1 MDLTRRH
8 IGHIINLLQGEVQIL
23 TGGIVREHAMRA
35 DKVQFLDRRYSPDE
49 RSDVFCISTYVCA
62 LEGAFFYA
70 VLQNQKRVRQRRK
83 MGKEAK
89 KNSVFKAEHNADGTS
104 VKVTKEDVRQTFA
117 KFKNPRFSTA
127 YITKMAILT
136 AISFL
141 LYAFG
146 KFNLPFMF
154 PQFLEIQI
162 SELPALLAGF
172 SMGPI
177 SACVVI
183 VLKCLLKFPL
193 SSTVYVGEATDI
205 LLGIAFV
212 LPASLIY
219 YFHKDKKHALI
230 GLGVGTVCL
239 TALSI
244 LVNRFISIPYYVQL
258 YFNGDFS
265 LIVNLLAPLYKNITI
280 DTFYTYYL
288 LLGVLPFN
296 LFRCIIV
303 SGLTF
308 VLYKRLSKILHWDG
322 TSMKKSHDVFGKH
335 TVKNIEETYAL
346 AKQIASTLKGGD
358 VILLSGDLGAGKT
371 TFTKGLAKALGI
383 DDEVT
388 SPTFTILNVYEDGRL
403 KLNHL
408 DMYRVESADELAELG
423 IEDCFDDDSVTVIEW
438 NKFEHIDGEI
448 IDINITP
455 TGENERIF
463 DVEKRDNK

>member
-1 MDLTRRH
+1 MGKKSKTNNV
-8 IGHIINLLQGEVQIL
+8 GVCEVQNSPKSFPL
-23 TGGIVREHAMRA
+23 TKDDI
-35 DKVQFLDRRYSPDE
+35 KQS
-49 RSDVFCISTYVCA
+49 
-62 LEGAFFYA
+62 
-70 VLQNQKRVRQRRK
+70 
-83 MGKEAK
+83 
-89 KNSVFKAEHNADGTS
+89 
-104 VKVTKEDVRQTFA
+104 FA
-117 KFKNPRFSTA
+117 RFKNPRFSTA

-183 VLKCLLKFPL
+183 ILKCLLKFPL

-219 YFHKDKKHALI
+219 CFNKDKKHALI
-230 GLGVGTVCL
+230 GIAVGSVCL
-239 TALSI
+239 SALSM
-244 LVNRFISIPYYVQL
+244 LVNRYISIPYYVRL

-265 LIVNLLAPLYKNITI
+265 LIVNLLQPLYKNVTI

-303 SGLTF
+303 GGLTF

-322 TSMKKSHDVFGKH
+322 SKMKKSTDIFSKH
-335 TVKNIEETYAL
+335 TVKNIEQTYAL
-346 AKQIASTLKGGD
+346 AVKVAETLQGGE
-358 VILLSGDLGAGKT
+358 VILLNGDLGAGKT

-383 DDEVT
+383 EDEVT

-438 NKFEHIDGEI
+438 NKFERFDGEVI
-448 IDINITP
+448 EIDVTT
-455 TGENERIF
+455 TGENERVF
-463 DVEKRDNK
+463 DIKKRETK